1 MGANIMIYSISP
13 PQSYKVETATH
24 PYHILPKYPQNIIR
38 AELHTKMCLKY
49 CTRNLREALRQKN
62 VWHISLT
69 RFLYAHLKNG
79 RFMLCPSASV
89 RPSVCLSVRPTVCK
103 PFRFRITRPTVFIDD
118 AKTLWIVSLG
128 CGAAHFVSGLQSVW
142 LCRSYCL

>member
-1 MGANIMIYSISP
+1 MIYIISA
-13 PQSYKVETATH
+13 PQNYKGETATH
-24 PYHILPKYPQNIIR
+24 PYHILPKYPKIAQ
-38 AELHTKMCLKY
+38 EPSCTQKMCLKN
-49 CTRNLREALRQKN
+49 CTSHLREAYEKN

-69 RFLYAHLKNG
+69 RFLYTHLKNG
-79 RFMLCPSASV
+79 RFMLCLSASV
-89 RPSVCLSVRPTVCK
+89 RPSVCLSVRPSVK
-103 PFRFRITRPTVFIDD
+103 LFRFRITRPTVLSDD